1 MKHLNSIV
9 LATMIA
15 TAAGV
20 AQARDTL
27 PVEVSGRGGAP
38 VEATRTVAPS
48 VGGNIEVANVQG
60 RGSNF
65 AQTKGFAGNSTLS
78 VTLAGVNEVQGRS

>member
-1 MKHLNSIV
+1 MKHLKSIV

-15 TAAGV
+15 TAAGA

-27 PVEVSGRGGAP
+27 PVETAGRGGVSIESAR
-38 VEATRTVAPS
+38 VVAPS
-48 VGGNIEVANVQG
+48 VGGSIEVANVQG

-65 AQTKGFAGNSTLS
+65 AQAKGFTGNSTLS
-78 VTLAGVNEVQGRS
+78 ATLASVSEVLGRS

>member
-1 MKHLNSIV
+1 
-9 LATMIA
+9 MIA

-27 PVEVSGRGGAP
+27 PVETAGRGGAAI
-38 VEATRTVAPS
+38 EGTRIELPS

-65 AQTKGFAGNSTLS
+65 AQVKGSGSTLS
-78 VTLAGVNEVQGRS
+78 MTFAHVSSVLGRS